1 MSWAV
6 LSYAFV
12 VGMASTVNPC
22 GAAMLPA
29 YLTWFTRSGDVRA
42 PSPAARVLRAIA
54 AGLVTTAGFVVVF
67 AAAGALVSGGLATFM
82 NVVPEIGAAVGA
94 VLVVIGALTAAGR
107 HVALRLPGT
116 SRPLG
121 GSGRGLRA
129 MAGFGVSY
137 ALASL
142 GCTLPVF
149 LAGVA
154 GTFTRHG
161 VADGFGAFIAYGLG
175 MGAVLTA
182 LAVVVALVPQ
192 FNIRRLRALSGRLER
207 PAGVLLAL
215 VGAYLVYY
223 WISDLLGTQSSSSV
237 IGAVDGAAGRIA
249 GAIGSAGP
257 LLGIGL
263 VGLIVVA
270 LALAIVVGRRRAP
283 VAAGAVMA
291 TGEVVAASERI
302 GASHGVTGSLAPS
315 FAGEAPEAEVRSNGH
330 ARWWTARRLWPVG
343 AALGLSVVLVEAL
356 VIGGVVGGSSSSTAS
371 VDSLS
376 PAITQMLSV
385 DALSAQSIYTA
396 PNFTLTDQHGRSVS
410 LSSFRGKAVI
420 LSFTDNHCQE
430 LCPLYAQDVRA
441 AVADLGSLASRVAFV
456 AINVNPFYPQVVD
469 DVAFDSEHG
478 LSNVAQWHYLTG
490 PLPALKA
497 VWHAYG
503 AQPITGPADSVSHAS
518 EIEFIGADGAVRAYG
533 SYGPGS
539 ADATRWGYGL
549 ASVAEGLLGVHA
561 QLDAHSLSPAPS
573 APATAAPSFSL
584 AGLGV
589 AGGTKVSLQ
598 SLHGRLVVL
607 NFFASWCSACQS
619 EAAGLASVAQHLPA
633 KVSLVGIDIND
644 ARTSATRFIDR
655 YHLGYPVGFD
665 TQGDVAAAY
674 GVSALPTTVF
684 VSPSGRVVARHVG
697 AITPAT
703 LTHQVAQ
710 LLAHT

>member
-1 MSWAV
+1 MDWAV

-42 PSPAARVLRAIA
+42 PSPAARVLRAIV

-67 AAAGALVSGGLATFM
+67 AAAGALVSGGLSAFM
-82 NVVPEIGAAVGA
+82 NVVPELGAAVGVA
-94 VLVVIGALTAAGR
+94 LIVIGGLTAAGR
-107 HVALRLPGT
+107 HVSVRLPGT

-121 GSGRGLRA
+121 SGHGRGVRA

-161 VADGFGAFIAYGLG
+161 VAEGFGAFVAYGLG

-182 LAVVVALVPQ
+182 LAVMVALVPR
-192 FNIRRLRALSGRLER
+192 FRMRRLRAVSGRLER

-223 WISDLLGTQSSSSV
+223 WVADLAGTQSSSSL
-237 IGAVDGAAGRIA
+237 IGGVDGVAGRVA
-249 GAIGSAGP
+249 GAIGSTGP
-257 LLGIGL
+257 ILGLGL
-263 VGLIVVA
+263 VGLVVVA
-270 LALAIVVGRRRAP
+270 LALAIVVGRQRMMTP
-283 VAAGAVMA
+283 A
-291 TGEVVAASERI
+291 TE
-302 GASHGVTGSLAPS
+302 PS
-315 FAGEAPEAEVRSNGH
+315 FGGEAPDPAVRSKKPSRGR
-330 ARWWTARRLWPVG
+330 AVRRLWPVG
-343 AALGLSVVLVEAL
+343 AALGLSLTVVEAL
-356 VIGGVVGGSSSSTAS
+356 VIGGVVSGSPSSSTTSVDALSPTVDRMLS

-376 PAITQMLSV
+376 AK
-385 DALSAQSIYTA
+385 SIYSA
-396 PNFTLTDQHGRSVS
+396 PNFTLTDQHGRAVS

-430 LCPLYAQDVRA
+430 LCPLYAEDVRA

-456 AINVNPFYPQVVD
+456 GVNVNPFFPEVVD

-478 LSNVAQWHYLTG
+478 LSNVPEWHYLTG
-490 PLPALKA
+490 PLPKLEA
-497 VWHAYG
+497 VWRAYG
-503 AQPITGPADSVSHAS
+503 ARPTTGPDDSVTHAS
-518 EIEFIGADGAVRAYG
+518 ELLFIGPSGHVRAYG

-549 ASVAEGLLGVHA
+549 ATVAEDLLGIHVQLSAHTA
-561 QLDAHSLSPAPS
+561 QVPATP
-573 APATAAPSFSL
+573 AAATAAPAFSL
-584 AGLGV
+584 PGLGAA
-589 AGGTKVSLQ
+589 AGKKVSLEG
-598 SLHGRLVVL
+598 LRGRLVVL

-619 EAAGLASVAQHLPA
+619 EAAGLESVAQHLPA
-633 KVSLVGIDIND
+633 RVALVGVDIND
-644 ARTSATRFIDR
+644 SRSSAGTFIDH
-655 YHLGYPVGFD
+655 YHLGYPIGFD
-665 TQGDVAAAY
+665 AQGEVAAAY
-674 GVSALPTTVF
+674 GVSGLPTTIF
-684 VSPSGRVVARHVG
+684 VSPQGRVVARHVG
-697 AITPAT
+697 AISPSA
-703 LTHQVAQ
+703 LTHQIIQ
-710 LLAHT
+710 LLGKT

>member
-42 PSPAARVLRAIA
+42 PSPATRVLRAIV

-82 NVVPEIGAAVGA
+82 NVVPEIGAAVGV

-121 GSGRGLRA
+121 GNGRGLRA

-154 GTFTRHG
+154 GAFTRHG

-192 FNIRRLRALSGRLER
+192 FKIRRLRALSGRLER

-237 IGAVDGAAGRIA
+237 IGAVDGVAGRMA

-263 VGLIVVA
+263 VGLVVVA
-270 LALAIVVGRRRAP
+270 LALAIVVGRRRAMT
-283 VAAGAVMA
+283 ATGAV
-291 TGEVVAASERI
+291 VAGGGGI
-302 GASHGVTGSLAPS
+302 GASHGVTGSLAPTL
-315 FAGEAPEAEVRSNGH
+315 AGEAPDADVRSNRH
-330 ARWWTARRLWPVG
+330 ARGWAARRLWPVG

-376 PAITQMLSV
+376 PAITQILSV

-396 PNFTLTDQHGRSVS
+396 PNFTLSDQHGRSVS

-441 AVADLGSLASRVAFV
+441 AVADLGSLAPRVAFV

-478 LSNVAQWHYLTG
+478 LSNVAEWHYLTG

-503 AQPITGPADSVSHAS
+503 AQPITGPADSVSHAN
-518 EIEFIGADGAVRAYG
+518 ELEFIGANGAVRAYG

-539 ADATRWGYGL
+539 ADATQWGYGL

-573 APATAAPSFSL
+573 TPATAAPSFSL
-584 AGLGV
+584 SGLGA

-619 EAAGLASVAQHLPA
+619 EAAGLASVAQHLPS

-644 ARTSATRFIDR
+644 ARTSAAAFIDR

-665 TQGDVAAAY
+665 AQGDVAAAY

-684 VSPSGRVVARHVG
+684 ISPPGRVVARHVG
-697 AITPAT
+697 AITPAA
-703 LTHQVAQ
+703 LTHQLAQ

>member
-42 PSPAARVLRAIA
+42 PSPAARVLRAIV

-67 AAAGALVSGGLATFM
+67 AAAGALVSGGLTTFM

-121 GSGRGLRA
+121 GNGRGLRA

-154 GTFTRHG
+154 GAFTRHG
-161 VADGFGAFIAYGLG
+161 VADGFGAFVAYGLG

-192 FNIRRLRALSGRLER
+192 FRIRRLRALSGRLER

-223 WISDLLGTQSSSSV
+223 WASDLLGTQSSSSV
-237 IGAVDGAAGRIA
+237 IGAVDGVAGQIA

-257 LLGIGL
+257 LLGVGL
-263 VGLIVVA
+263 VGLVVVA
-270 LALAIVVGRRRAP
+270 LALAVIGGRRRA
-283 VAAGAVMA
+283 
-291 TGEVVAASERI
+291 
-302 GASHGVTGSLAPS
+302 HGSPMPSLARV
-315 FAGEAPEAEVRSNGH
+315 VRG
-330 ARWWTARRLWPVG
+330 LWPVG
-343 AALGLSVVLVEAL
+343 AALGLSVVLVGAL
-356 VIGGVVGGSSSSTAS
+356 VIGGVIGGSSSSTAS

-385 DALSAQSIYTA
+385 DPLSAQSIYTA

-441 AVADLGSLASRVAFV
+441 AVADLGSLAPRVAFV

-478 LSNVAQWHYLTG
+478 LSNVSEWHYLTG

-497 VWHAYG
+497 VWRAYG
-503 AQPITGPADSVSHAS
+503 AQPLTGPADSVSHAS
-518 EIEFIGADGAVRAYG
+518 ELEFIDPGGAVRAYG
-533 SYGPGS
+533 SYGPGA

-549 ASVAEGLLGVHA
+549 AAVAEGLLGVHA

-573 APATAAPSFSL
+573 APAAAAPGFSL
-584 AGLGV
+584 PGLG
-589 AGGTKVSLQ
+589 AAAGTKVSLQ

-665 TQGDVAAAY
+665 AQGDVAGAY

-697 AITPAT
+697 AITPAA

-710 LLAHT
+710 LLART